1 MQNPSLREQPRHQ
14 NAPIIPSRQQS
25 SILDWLEETGRLIP
39 REPTERELLL
49 DEEEMEEIN
58 ELMSSDSSD
67 YFEEDDDIELED

>member
-1 MQNPSLREQPRHQ
+1 MHNPSLQQQPRHQ

-25 SILDWLEETGRLIP
+25 SILDWLEDTGRLIP

-49 DEEEMEEIN
+49 DEEEIEEIN

-67 YFEEDDDIELED
+67 YFDEEDDVDLEE

>member
-1 MQNPSLREQPRHQ
+1 MHNPSLREQPRNQ
-14 NAPIIPSRQQS
+14 NAQIIPSRQQS

-58 ELMSSDSSD
+58 ELMSNDSSD
-67 YFEEDDDIELED
+67 YFEDEDDADVED